1 MMKLRNHTSCKIF
14 LLFVAVI
21 IVGLNLHHF
30 KNGSDVTSL
39 KRVSENEEL
48 TVVTLPIK
56 SSQHGYLLA
65 SSFFDEMTGSLGN
78 LLSMQCWAGSL
89 GGGVRVVEPFIVHT
103 NFGLDLYDISNTST
117 SGGGKNSVKLGDI
130 YDKKKWENF
139 ISKKHFAP
147 LSSWDSFI
155 KDAPRKLI
163 LIDRECIDRKD
174 PIRKCKEC
182 VVGLDSKNFSHS
194 SVVFARTFGFEIV
207 RKSCI
212 PGKIHSQIK
221 FKRFIY
227 GGYDPRE
234 VVVLFHSWG
243 GVMQVEPSIRAGVQ
257 MSECNRLKFYV
268 IFMPLSSTIIQDG
281 KKYIQKYIPN
291 AATEGYISLMVRIEY
306 ISVRNNHFKGWSVK
320 QINVVLEHCFN
331 AIRKNL
337 DRFKSKHKLKSLY
350 LTMDAMKQGASFYSR
365 YNDAKVVNTLA
376 KGARTLYQSL
386 FRINSSDLDHS
397 YKLWDNSFESIASFS
412 SSGYVSMLQKHLAA
426 QGTCLLT
433 AGGGIFQQ
441 TARDMYRYHRKC
453 TNIVKE
459 CEIVYRK
466 PPSV

>member
-1 MMKLRNHTSCKIF
+1 MSSKIF
-14 LLFVAVI
+14 LSFII
-21 IVGLNLHHF
+21 IVLIIVIVTLNSFHY
-30 KNGSDVTSL
+30 SIRYDVTGI
-39 KRVSENEEL
+39 SENEEL

-56 SSQHGYLLA
+56 SSQYGYLLA
-65 SSFFDEMTGSLGN
+65 SSFFDEMTGSFVN

-103 NFGLDLYDISNTST
+103 NFGLDLYGISNTST
-117 SGGGKNSVKLGDI
+117 SEGAVKLGDI
-130 YDKKKWENF
+130 YDKMEWEN
-139 ISKKHFAP
+139 ITNKKHFAP
-147 LSSWDSFI
+147 LSSWDTFI

-174 PIRKCKEC
+174 PIQKCKEC
-182 VVGLDSKNFSHS
+182 VVELDSKNFSHS
-194 SVVFARTFGFEIV
+194 SVEFARTFGFEIV
-207 RKSCI
+207 RKFCI
-212 PGKIHSQIK
+212 SEKIHSQIN
-221 FKRFIY
+221 FKRLIY
-227 GGYDPRE
+227 DKYDPRE

-257 MSECNRLKFYV
+257 MSECNRLKFYA

-331 AIRKNL
+331 AIKKDL
-337 DRFKSKHKLKSLY
+337 DHFKGKHKLKSLY

-365 YNDAKVVNTLA
+365 YNDTTVVNTLA

-426 QGTCLLT
+426 QGSCLLT
-433 AGGGIFQQ
+433 AGGGVFQH
-441 TARDMYRYHRKC
+441 TARDMYRDHRKC
-453 TNIVKE
+453 THVVEE
-459 CEIVYRK
+459 CETAYWD